1 MITSTNRSNARP
13 HYLFNSVGQL
23 NGKLPQT
30 IKDALSISAKEL
42 QRKEENKKKKAEALE
57 RRKQFE
63 RENTRLEQEKA
74 RKERDKEMRNIDLD
88 ELNRK
93 TCMVISGCSSIICSR
108 VI

>member
-1 MITSTNRSNARP
+1 MVNYPKQLKMLLVYRP
-13 HYLFNSVGQL
+13 KSFRE
-23 NGKLPQT
+23 KKK
-30 IKDALSISAKEL
+30 I
-42 QRKEENKKKKAEALE
+42 KKKKAEALE